1 MCGGTF
7 ISREGINEATP
18 NATATAVII
27 FPPIIPAL
35 QVDGSSGDDV
45 AGIFFR
51 VASGTSRRVDER
63 VITIILQEKTRLGA
77 SGLRRSSVLGVVAV
91 IEPKSSK
98 LVASGAVFF
107 PLFFFLPFP
116 PFIQN
121 VTALQRRATPR
132 HTRAPPARAPPARPL
147 LTNSPAR
154 HPSCRSWPRCFLHSR
169 RLPSKGPSA
178 PLRTSCERRCASGV
192 ENVASPSVECPLFLS
207 NNLVEVSILPEKRC

>member
-1 MCGGTF
+1 MAAAATTSPGF
-7 ISREGINEATP
+7 SSEWHREPRDEST
-18 NATATAVII
+18 NASLPFCKRKRDSA
-27 FPPIIPAL
+27 PPA
-35 QVDGSSGDDV
+35 SGDLPYGS
-45 AGIFFR
+45 A
-51 VASGTSRRVDER
+51 
-63 VITIILQEKTRLGA
+63 IT
-77 SGLRRSSVLGVVAV
+77 
-91 IEPKSSK
+91 EPKSSK
-98 LVASGAVFF
+98 LVTSGAVFF
-107 PLFFFLPFP
+107 PLFCFLPFP